1 MKKYFY
7 LLMTALLAVS
17 FQACSN
23 DDDTEKISELEKNY
37 LSIENAVYKA
47 DPFPSATTS
56 EVLTGV
62 DMSNQVMN
70 GAMNFISVITEQK
83 INKFFIAIKGI
94 EGYYEYVPGNN
105 PSTRANGSSDYNT
118 YVIPVMMSQSY
129 TGNTTLILSGQ
140 LESGDVTAP
149 IENEMF
155 YIETMPGEVEIKLA
169 FSNNKDVDLHLFT
182 PSGLHIFYGE
192 RGGVY
197 TNEQGEE
204 ITFGLDVDSNAGCN
218 IDGINKE
225 NIYLPS
231 ELVEDGVYKVVVDMY
246 ENCEKSIP
254 TSWSIVAR
262 YQGEIITPTSG
273 ANPASGIY
281 PSGAGNGDMSTV
293 MTFTINKETSTTRS
307 SLNSRLNGY
316 SFKPTPLSDLDEMKL
331 IELEYR
337 NSGK

>member
-7 LLMTALLAVS
+7 LLMTALIAVS

-23 DDDTEKISELEKNY
+23 DDDPEKTSELEKNY
-37 LSIENAVYKA
+37 FSIENAVYQA
-47 DPFPSATTS
+47 GQFPDATTS
-56 EVLTGV
+56 DVLNGV
-62 DMSNQVMN
+62 DMSDQVMN
-70 GAMNFISVITEQK
+70 GAMNFISVITEQN

-94 EGYYEYVPGNN
+94 EGYYEYIPTDNA
-105 PSTRANGSSDYNT
+105 TRANSSSDYNT

-129 TGNTTLILSGQ
+129 TGNNTLILSGQ
-140 LESGDVTAP
+140 LENGDITVP
-149 IENEMF
+149 VENKIF

-169 FSNNKDVDLHLFT
+169 FSNNKDIDLHLFT
-182 PSGLHIFYGE
+182 PSGMHIYYGD

-204 ITFGLDVDSNAGCN
+204 ITFGLDIDSNAGCY

-231 ELVEDGVYKVVVDMY
+231 ELVEDGVYRVVVDMY
-246 ENCEKSIP
+246 SNCDRSIP

-262 YQGEIITPTSG
+262 YQGKIITPSSG
-273 ANPASGIY
+273 VNPASGIY
-281 PSGAGNGDMSTV
+281 PAGAGDGDMSEV
-293 MTFTINKETSTTRS
+293 MTFTLNKENATVRS
-307 SLNSRLNGY
+307 SASNRLNGY
-316 SFKPTPLSDLDEMKL
+316 SFKPIPLTDFDEMKL
-331 IELEYR
+331 MELEYR